1 MRFRRL
7 GKISFGL
14 ARRGV
19 VVAAAL
25 AYWAIAVG
33 VPLPVTAIKPS
44 KDTSVAFPCMHRAC
58 GCQSAAGCKEHCCCF
73 TDEQKLAWAAEHQ
86 VDPAPFVS
94 DLVCRASEA
103 RQAFEQQP
111 FEHQPFEHQPFDGQP
126 RLAAACCAH
135 EPSAPS
141 NAGLTPAANVGPGA
155 GAAAESANCVAAA
168 PPSMPASETI
178 SISAYRQCH
187 GFAPF
192 WTLAGASLPPPDAAR
207 YEFPWELS
215 GSVFAPS
222 SMASALVFT
231 PPTPPPRG

>member
-1 MRFRRL
+1 MCFRRL

-14 ARRGV
+14 ARRGLV
-19 VVAAAL
+19 VSAAL
-25 AYWAIAVG
+25 AYWAISVG
-33 VPLPVTAIKPS
+33 VPLPVAAIKS
-44 KDTSVAFPCMHRAC
+44 NLGKDTSVAFPCMHRTC

-73 TDEQKLAWAAEHQ
+73 SDEQKLAWAAEHQ

-94 DLVCRASEA
+94 DRVCRASEA
-103 RQAFEQQP
+103 RQSFEQES
-111 FEHQPFEHQPFDGQP
+111 FEQQPFDGQP

-135 EPSAPS
+135 EPSTSS
-141 NAGLTPAANVGPGA
+141 NAGLTQ
-155 GAAAESANCVAAA
+155 AA
-168 PPSMPASETI
+168 PPATPPSETI

-192 WTLAGASLPPPDAAR
+192 WTLAGASLPPPDPAC

-215 GSVFAPS
+215 GSVLAPPS
-222 SMASALVFT
+222 IASALAFT